1 MLGSFFDALVSVQN
15 ELTSSVQKLRN
26 ATSSAVQRSS
36 SEAIASLLKT
46 QAGSNLLL
54 KYVFFLE
61 EEFPCNTFNISI
73 FVLRY
78 QLNIETMEQIND
90 ENIRLANLCS
100 TRMGRAQQMCNERAE
115 VILACHNHLRTLSE
129 TTKELIDLNNK
140 ISKLSRFCLQTEIA
154 MTHLEALQIIAD
166 AETNIAS
173 MKSDLRKEKA
183 KISNFLK
190 FSNNILEV
198 GHSPMALNQNELRLQ
213 NQFNLE
219 KERLE
224 EVALE
229 EFLSCHENED

>member
-54 KYVFFLE
+54 K
-61 EEFPCNTFNISI
+61 
-73 FVLRY
+73 Y

>member
-1 MLGSFFDALVSVQN
+1 
-15 ELTSSVQKLRN
+15 VQKLRN

-54 KYVFFLE
+54 K
-61 EEFPCNTFNISI
+61 
-73 FVLRY
+73 Y

>member
-1 MLGSFFDALVSVQN
+1 MIFEYFQMLGSFFDALVTVQN

-54 KYVFFLE
+54 KY
-61 EEFPCNTFNISI
+61 
-73 FVLRY
+73 
-78 QLNIETMEQIND
+78 QLSIETMEQIND

-129 TTKELIDLNNK
+129 TTKELVDLNNK

-166 AETNIAS
+166 AETDIAS
-173 MKSDLRKEKA
+173 MKNDLRKEKA

-198 GHSPMALNQNELRLQ
+198 GHSPMALNQSSLFILICCC
-213 NQFNLE
+213 
-219 KERLE
+219 
-224 EVALE
+224 
-229 EFLSCHENED
+229 EFSHTF